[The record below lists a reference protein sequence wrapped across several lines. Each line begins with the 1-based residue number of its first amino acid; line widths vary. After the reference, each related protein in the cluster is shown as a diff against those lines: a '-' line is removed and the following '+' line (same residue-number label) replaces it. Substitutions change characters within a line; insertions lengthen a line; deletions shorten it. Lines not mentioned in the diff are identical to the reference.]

1 MASPLP
7 HLSRSV
13 RASVLNAH
21 ATTSLASSSLVR
33 SFASTP
39 SAAAKAP
46 AKPLQKKRTA
56 LKKNSSSGPRSTG
69 SKRRSGGDAASSSN
83 VALTTPFYRPPA
95 DMRSLPTLTPEDAN
109 KKSLNQIM
117 AFSRRDLDAFE
128 KFGVEKKVKNALGS
142 HVRPSSLVR
151 AATLDLY
158 SQLASSAS
166 ASSSKKLALTG
177 PLSGGKSHLMLQ
189 AVSYALASDWLVLYI
204 PQLVTFINS
213 TSAFEYSAEEQ
224 AYLQPEAVQKFFSS
238 VLSVNQEVLKKMK
251 VDAGKESS
259 QVTFDRD
266 ISVSSTATLEQLL
279 KLATSQKVTPLAS
292 QRIFDLFLTS
302 ISRQK
307 AVPTLLAMDHLQSL
321 YLPSRYRTADYA
333 TVQSYELAPVRSLIQ
348 FIAGEG
354 LQSGAILSAVS
365 HSNPSFAVPNEVKAV
380 FNHQQQ
386 KQLAKGS
393 SSGSVRSQ
401 LDETALHAY
410 TDIHPLHVEHVRA
423 CNWSLVDVPDAWTE
437 PELRA
442 LYELRRQEGRNWNGG
457 NSIAEQAMSSSPF
470 GAVAGKGT
478 TAATATEDEL
488 FLLRLLDSGRNP
500 EKFEKSVWGSSV
512 L

>member
-1 MASPLP
+1 
-7 HLSRSV
+7 
-13 RASVLNAH
+13 
-21 ATTSLASSSLVR
+21 
-33 SFASTP
+33 
-39 SAAAKAP
+39 
-46 AKPLQKKRTA
+46 
-56 LKKNSSSGPRSTG
+56 
-69 SKRRSGGDAASSSN
+69 
-83 VALTTPFYRPPA
+83 
-95 DMRSLPTLTPEDAN
+95 MRSLPTLTPEDAN
-109 KKSLNQIM
+109 KKNVNQVM
-117 AFSRRDLDAFE
+117 AFSRRDLDAFD
-128 KFGVEKKVKNALGS
+128 KFGVEKKVKNALSS

-151 AATLDLY
+151 SATLDLY
-158 SQLASSAS
+158 SQLAGSAS

-204 PQLVTFINS
+204 PQLVSFINS

-224 AYLQPEAVQKFFSS
+224 AYLQPEAVQKFFSA

-251 VDAGKESS
+251 IDAGKKSS
-259 QVTFDRD
+259 QINFDRD
-266 ISVSSTATLEQLL
+266 TSISPSATLDQLL
-279 KLATSQKVTPLAS
+279 KLATSSKVTPLAS

-302 ISRQK
+302 ISRQS
-307 AVPTLLAMDHLQSL
+307 AVPTLLAVDHLQSL

-348 FIAGEG
+348 LIAGEG
-354 LQSGAILSAVS
+354 LQSGAILAAVS

-380 FNHQQQ
+380 FNHQEQ
-386 KQLAKGS
+386 KKKQANES
-393 SSGSVRSQ
+393 STSSKLRSQ

-442 LYELRRQEGRNWNGG
+442 LYELRRKEGRNWNGG

-470 GAVAGKGT
+470 GSVAGSGI